1 MNTIGIPRALPPPV
15 DFYRTFT
22 PPISSIKTSK
32 KTKTGVSKL
41 KSKPKP
47 KPKPILAD
55 FFNTVNSR
63 IMSSSTSS
71 AKKVRPI
78 KTKCPKGTRK
88 NRKTKV
94 CETHSQILFRTRRE
108 YRKGA
113 YKKCS
118 KGTRRN
124 KVTNNCDP
132 K

>member
-15 DFYRTFT
+15 DFYKTFT
-22 PPISSIKTSK
+22 PTISSIKTSK

-63 IMSSSTSS
+63 IMSSSSS

>member
-32 KTKTGVSKL
+32 KTKTGVSK
-41 KSKPKP
+41 PIP
-47 KPKPILAD
+47 KPKPIPAN
-55 FFNTVNSR
+55 FFNTVNSSR
-63 IMSSSTSS
+63 MNSSSSS

-94 CETHSQILFRTRRE
+94 CETESVIRFRTRRQ

-113 YKKCS
+113 YKKCG

>member
-32 KTKTGVSKL
+32 KTKTGVSK
-41 KSKPKP
+41 PRPNP
-47 KPKPILAD
+47 KPKPIPAD
-55 FFNTVNSR
+55 FFNTVISTT
-63 IMSSSTSS
+63 MSSSSS

-94 CETHSQILFRTRRE
+94 CETESVILFRTRRQ

-113 YKKCS
+113 YKKCG

>member
-32 KTKTGVSKL
+32 KTKTGLSKL

-47 KPKPILAD
+47 KPIPAD

-63 IMSSSTSS
+63 IMSSSSTST

-94 CETHSQILFRTRRE
+94 CETESVIRFRTRRQ

-113 YKKCS
+113 YKKCG

>member
-41 KSKPKP
+41 KSKPKS
-47 KPKPILAD
+47 KPIPAD
-55 FFNTVNSR
+55 FFNTVISTT
-63 IMSSSTSS
+63 MSSSTST

-94 CETHSQILFRTRRE
+94 CETESVIRFRTRRQ

-113 YKKCS
+113 YKKCG